1 MNVQAMETENFVVT
15 TSGKER
21 MEMGER
27 RTYKHHSL
35 NNSLY

>member
-1 MNVQAMETENFVVT
+1 MNVQAMETENFIVA

-21 MEMGER
+21 MEMGKR
-27 RTYKHHSL
+27 HTYKHHSS